1 MRTGGGGGE
10 GVADEGG
17 RERRKK
23 NKTPNQRVV
32 AECCQPS
39 AGGGRAVCGTL
50 PSSGT
55 ASSSESVTALWSPL
69 EVIYCAMQS
78 FSASLYRRR
87 VGGE

>member
-1 MRTGGGGGE
+1 MGEGGE
-10 GVADEGG
+10 GRELQTRVGG
-17 RERRKK
+17 REGKK
-23 NKTPNQRVV
+23 KQTRGAV
-32 AECCQPS
+32 AQCCQPS
-39 AGGGRAVCGTL
+39 AGGRRAVCGTL

-55 ASSSESVTALWSPL
+55 ASSSESVTALRSPL

>member
-1 MRTGGGGGE
+1 MGGSRGGGGVG
-10 GVADEGG
+10 GADTGW
-17 RERRKK
+17 RERRGRKK
-23 NKTPNQRVV
+23 KQRVV

-39 AGGGRAVCGTL
+39 AGGRRAVCGTL

-55 ASSSESVTALWSPL
+55 ASSSESVTALRSPL
-69 EVIYCAMQS
+69 EVIYCATQS

>member
-1 MRTGGGGGE
+1 MGEDGRARGGSCRRGWEGE
-10 GVADEGG
+10 KEK
-17 RERRKK
+17 RK
-23 NKTPNQRVV
+23 QRVV

-39 AGGGRAVCGTL
+39 AGGRRAVCGTL

-55 ASSSESVTALWSPL
+55 ASSSESVTALRSPL

>member
-1 MRTGGGGGE
+1 MGGSGGGDCGGVQT
-10 GVADEGG
+10 GVGG
-17 RERRKK
+17 REEGEEKK
-23 NKTPNQRVV
+23 KQRVV

-39 AGGGRAVCGTL
+39 AGGRRAVCGTV

-55 ASSSESVTALWSPL
+55 SSSSESVTALRSPL
-69 EVIYCAMQS
+69 EVIYCATQS